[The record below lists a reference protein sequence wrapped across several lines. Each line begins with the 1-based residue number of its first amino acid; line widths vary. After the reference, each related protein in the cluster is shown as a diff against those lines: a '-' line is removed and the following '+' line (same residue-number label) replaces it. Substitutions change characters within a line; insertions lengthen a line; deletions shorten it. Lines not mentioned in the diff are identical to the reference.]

1 MSEIVPEGIDAALIA
16 QAESLHGAHPVVEC
30 HTDYALDVRR
40 RRAAG
45 EASPLADDYLTRLRA
60 GGVDVQV
67 LAVGGDV
74 PAAYD
79 CAGGPAACARLLIED
94 ARAEADAAN
103 GLRIVLSA
111 ADLDEALAA
120 HQVALILHFEG
131 LAPVLEDGPDGA
143 IPALH
148 AFHELGLRSVQL
160 TWNGPNA
167 VADGVGVASPRR
179 LGSTAQP
186 LIRELEALGIAIDV
200 AHLAEP
206 AFWDLMVMIHRPV
219 ICSHANARALCDHR
233 RNLTDDQIQAI
244 AMSGG
249 FVGVCFVGDF
259 IDEHEPT
266 LDRLVDHV
274 DHIAALVG
282 TECVAVGPDYV
293 AFAPDLMIGP
303 GEDGLLGPDGLQRV
317 ETLPFFTA
325 GLLSRGYSEED
336 AARIL
341 GGNALRVLR
350 DLLPSRASPGR

>member
-1 MSEIVPEGIDAALIA
+1 VSRPTPDPQLVA
-16 QAESLHGAHPVVEC
+16 QAEAVHRRHPVVEC

-45 EASPLADDYLTRLRA
+45 ETAPLAGDYLRRLRA

-74 PAAYD
+74 PDAYD
-79 CAGGPAACARLLIED
+79 CADGPAACARLLIND
-94 ARAEADAAN
+94 ARAEADASDE
-103 GLRIVLSA
+103 LRIVLSA
-111 ADLDEALAA
+111 TDLDEALAGG
-120 HQVALILHFEG
+120 QVALVLHFEG
-131 LAPVLEDGPDGA
+131 LEPVLGDGLSGA
-143 IPALH
+143 IPALR

-167 VADGVGVASPRR
+167 LADGVGVETPRR

-186 LIRELEALGIAIDV
+186 LIRELEALGIVIDV

-206 AFWDLMVMIHRPV
+206 AFWDLMGMTHRPV
-219 ICSHANARALCDHR
+219 VCSHANAHALCDHR
-233 RNLTDDQIQAI
+233 RNLTDAQIQAI

-249 FVGVCFVGDF
+249 YVGVCFVGDF

-266 LDRLVDHV
+266 VDRLIDHV

-282 TECVAVGPDYV
+282 SECVAIGPDYV

-303 GEDGLLGPDGLQRV
+303 GQEGLLGPEGLQRV
-317 ETLPFFTA
+317 ETLPIFTA
-325 GLLSRGYSEED
+325 ALLERGYSEED

-341 GGNALRVLR
+341 GGNALRVMR
-350 DLLPSRASPGR
+350 DLLPAGRGQ

>member
-1 MSEIVPEGIDAALIA
+1 VSGITPGGIDAALVA
-16 QAESLHGAHPVVEC
+16 QAEAVHRAHPVVEC

-45 EASPLADDYLTRLRA
+45 ETSPLADDYVERLRA

-74 PAAYD
+74 PGAYD
-79 CAGGPAACARLLIED
+79 CASGPLACARLLVED
-94 ARAEADAAN
+94 ARAEAEVSD

-111 ADLDEALAA
+111 ADLDEAVAA
-120 HQVALILHFEG
+120 GRVALILHFEG
-131 LAPVLEDGPDGA
+131 LEPVLEEGLNGA

-167 VADGVGVASPRR
+167 FADGVGVERPRR
-179 LGSTAQP
+179 LGSAAQP
-186 LIRELEALGIAIDV
+186 LIRELEALGIVIDV

-206 AFWDLMVMIHRPV
+206 AFWDLMGIVQRPV
-219 ICSHANARALCDHR
+219 VCSHANARALCDHR
-233 RNLTDDQIQAI
+233 RNLTDAQIQAI

-249 FVGVCFVGDF
+249 YVGVCFVGDF
-259 IDEHEPT
+259 IDEHDPT

-282 TECVAVGPDYV
+282 AEHLAVGPDYV

-303 GEDGLLGPDGLQRV
+303 GQEGLLGPEGLQRV
-317 ETLPFFTA
+317 ETLPVFTA
-325 GLLSRGYSEED
+325 ALLSRGYSEED

-350 DLLPSRASPGR
+350 DLLPPGV